1 MDTILYNEV
10 SYQLE
15 HLLLEIQSGRLGL
28 PDIQRPFVWKNSKVR
43 DLFDSMLRG
52 YPIGYLLLWESS
64 GNGTSKQIGEDAHSH
79 SSPSH
84 LIIDGQQRL
93 TSLYAVIKGVS
104 VIDKNFKQRR
114 MKIAFHPLER
124 RFEVSTAPIERSPE
138 WISDISDVFKN
149 ITRAWGYKNNF
160 IERLEDARVRNGK
173 ELSDEERE
181 LISSNIQSLLNLK
194 DYKIPALS
202 INASSDEDAVADI
215 FVRVNSGGTNLTET
229 DFILTLLSVVD
240 DSLRNKI
247 EEFCID
253 AIKPSSSGTSYNQL
267 FAPQPQHII
276 RIAMAFG
283 FKRARLRYAYML
295 LRGKDFETEEFS
307 EDLQKDNFRILS
319 TVLDKVLNLNN
330 WHEFINCVLSAGY
343 ISNELILAE
352 NNLVYTYMMFLIGKY
367 YYGIT
372 NKHVLRKCI
381 SRWYYMV
388 AVSAY
393 YSTSTETKV
402 QADLNDLKA
411 IEGEEGFQKFIDDR
425 IESVFT
431 NDYFSITLPNHME
444 TSSPNSPA
452 WKAYCAAH
460 VLLDVKAL
468 FSNVLVKNLFGPG
481 SSGSRSAVEKHHL
494 FPKAYL
500 SKIGFNTDR
509 ERNQIANF
517 EYIEWSDNMEISDD
531 APSVYWPQMVSG
543 LSEDDLGQIEQYHA
557 IPRGWENM
565 EYLEFLDKRRK
576 LMAEIIR
583 KGFDRLK

>member
-10 SYQLE
+10 SYKME

-28 PDIQRPFVWKNSKVR
+28 PHIQRPFVWKNSKVR

-52 YPIGYLLLWESS
+52 YPIGYFLLWESS
-64 GNGTSKQIGEDAHSH
+64 GNGTSKQIGNNSHSH
-79 SSPSH
+79 GVPSS

-104 VIDKNFKQRR
+104 IIDKNFKERKI
-114 MKIAFHPLER
+114 KIAFHPIER
-124 RFEVSTAPIERSPE
+124 RFEVSTAPIARSPE

-149 ITRAWGYKNNF
+149 ANRAWAYQNDF
-160 IERLEDARVRNGK
+160 IKRLEEARTRNEK

-181 LISSNIQSLLNLK
+181 IITSNIQSLFNLK
-194 DYKIPALS
+194 DYNIPALS
-202 INASSDEDAVADI
+202 INANSDEDAVAEI

-240 DSLRNKI
+240 DSLRARI
-247 EEFCID
+247 EKFCID
-253 AIKPSSSGTSYNQL
+253 ATKPSTRGTSYNQL
-267 FAPQPQHII
+267 FTPQPQHII
-276 RIAMAFG
+276 RIAMSFG
-283 FKRARLRYAYML
+283 FKRARLKYAYML

-307 EDLQKDNFRILS
+307 ETLQEENFVILS
-319 TVLDKVLNLNN
+319 GVLDKVLDLNN

-343 ISNELILAE
+343 ISKELILAE

-367 YYGIT
+367 EYNIR
-372 NKHVLRKCI
+372 NKHVLRKYI

-388 AVSAY
+388 AVTAY

-402 QADLNDLKA
+402 QADLNDLKL
-411 IEGEEGFQKFIDDR
+411 IDGEEGFYKFIDER
-425 IESVFT
+425 IAGVFT
-431 NDYFSITLPNHME
+431 NDYFSITLPKNME

-460 VLLDVKAL
+460 VLLDIKAL
-468 FSNVLVKNLFGPG
+468 FSNVLIKNLFGPG
-481 SSGSRSAVEKHHL
+481 ASGSRNAVEKHHL
-494 FPKAYL
+494 FPKSYL
-500 SKIGFNTDR
+500 TDIGFTTDR
-509 ERNQIANF
+509 ERNQITNF
-517 EYIEWSDNMEISDD
+517 EYIEWSDNLDISDD
-531 APSVYWPQMVSG
+531 APSVYWPKKVLN
-543 LSEDDLGQIEQYHA
+543 LSEDELNQIELCHA
-557 IPRGWENM
+557 LPRGWESM
-565 EYLEFLDKRRK
+565 EYPDFLIKRRI